1 MQEGNAK
8 VQEIKKH
15 VKQQQMDQTQ
25 TEQLPDYLIQTAKDR
40 DVRRDIEA
48 QKYIA
53 EELLELGIIDEA
65 EKISK
70 RLMRRR
76 PNDMEV
82 QSLHAKIRQ
91 ANVDY
96 MKEDITLFEKN
107 RRIIDRIQK
116 DIDREIVGLDDFIEQ
131 LSQVIQKSLLN
142 EQQLYPYK
150 EVMLVSSKPSQGIQ
164 TTIQAFFKQAHKFK
178 LLTGDGVDV
187 VDVAKYKGDD
197 ATASTFLLDVYHAFN
212 HGGQVTVFKNID
224 KCPQALRLQ
233 MNQLVTEGSIPLD
246 GRYLYQNG
254 ALHKVEGM
262 LVKDSFDKIEA
273 TDQYIIFQTYEN
285 LTDGLHIF
293 TSTSQQRITTQMT
306 VDSLKPDEVMQLC
319 KRFLDEAI
327 KLLQNNIGV
336 DISVEINSFSE
347 IAYSVFVA
355 RGVTG
360 LQSFVNQVIENIN
373 NYFVKHP
380 DHTKVQWDIVYE
392 MQQVRIQSDDHV
404 INILST
410 QEGGKSLEKIESDI
424 DELIGLENVKQS
436 LHELKLYLKSHARRA
451 ERGIHANLMSLHM
464 LFKGNPGT
472 GKTMVAQMV
481 AEYLKAVGYLT
492 EGQLIEVDR
501 SDLVGEYIGHT
512 AVKTM
517 GKVESA
523 MGGVLFI
530 DEAYALARGGESD
543 FGREAIDTL
552 VKAMDQY
559 KGKFVVIFAG
569 YPDEMDDLL
578 DTNPG
583 LKSRIST
590 NFFFDDYTSEQ
601 MLEIAELKAQT
612 KGYVI
617 DERVKNILPDHFDRF
632 QIQGKNDSGNG
643 RLAQQIIDEAIKKQS
658 VRVNQDST
666 ISDEEL
672 DILIAEDF
680 GLEEREPF
688 DLEKELQSIIG
699 LENVKGMVRTL
710 YRQEL
715 INQKRKEMNP
725 AFTHEQSLNYIFTG
739 NPGTGK
745 TTIARI
751 MANLFKGIGV
761 LKKGHLVEVSRA
773 DLVAGHVG
781 QTAIKTEK
789 EFKKALG
796 GVLFIDEAYAL
807 AQGGDTD
814 FGKEAIDT
822 LIKLI
827 EDYRG
832 SVSVILAGYE
842 HSMEEFLTMNEGI
855 QSRFTNTLHFEDY
868 SVEELYAIAEHLIE
882 NKGFDLSTDGDEA
895 LQSYIFNHCVH
906 VDGNGRFIR
915 NMVEELIR
923 IQSDRVFFDQ
933 DDRLLTI
940 TEADIETFIKASV

>member
-15 VKQQQMDQTQ
+15 VKQQQMDQTE

-96 MKEDITLFEKN
+96 IKEDITLFEKN

-197 ATASTFLLDVYHAFN
+197 AAASTFLLDVYHAFN
-212 HGGQVTVFKNID
+212 YGGQVTVFKNID
-224 KCPQALRLQ
+224 KCPQNLRLQ

-246 GRYLYQNG
+246 GGYLYQNG

-273 TDQYIIFQTYEN
+273 TNQYIIFQTYEN

-392 MQQVRIQSDDHV
+392 MQHVRIQSDDQV
-404 INILST
+404 VNILST
-410 QEGGKSLEKIESDI
+410 QEGGKSLEKIESAI
-424 DELIGLENVKQS
+424 NELVGLENVKQS
-436 LHELKLYLKSHARRA
+436 LHELKLYLESHARRA

-472 GKTMVAQMV
+472 GKTMVAQMI

-512 AVKTM
+512 ATKTM

-590 NFFFDDYTSEQ
+590 NFFFDDYTSVQ

-617 DERVKNILPDHFDRF
+617 DERVKDILPEHFERF
-632 QIQGKNDSGNG
+632 QIKGKNDSGNG

-658 VRVNQDST
+658 VRVSQDSN
-666 ISDEEL
+666 ISDEEFDVL
-672 DILIAEDF
+672 LAEDF

-699 LENVKGMVRTL
+699 LDNVKDMVRTL

-773 DLVAGHVG
+773 DLVAGYIG

-789 EFKKALG
+789 AFKKALG

-807 AQGGDTD
+807 AQGGDRD

-868 SVEELYAIAEHLIE
+868 SVEELYAIAEHLIQD
-882 NKGFDLSTDGDEA
+882 KGFDLSADGNEA

-915 NMVEELIR
+915 NMVEQLIR

-940 TEADIETFIKASV
+940 IEADIDTFINTSA